1 MVPRKRYLQT
11 MHQVDVSAL
20 IAACSRLLE
29 QVRRTGEPIEIR
41 KDGQPLA
48 VVYPPP
54 QSARRGAFGAMKESL
69 RGPVGDLV
77 SPVATDVS

>member
-1 MVPRKRYLQT
+1 MQ
-11 MHQVDVSAL
+11 QVNVSLFKAD
-20 IAACSRLLE
+20 CSRLLE
-29 QVRRTGEPIEIR
+29 QVRRTGEPITIV

-54 QSARRGAFGAMKESL
+54 QSACRDAFGAMKDSL

-77 SPVATDVS
+77 SPVGTDDWAALKE

>member
-1 MVPRKRYLQT
+1 MQ
-11 MHQVDVSAL
+11 QVNVSLFKAD
-20 IAACSRLLE
+20 CSRLLE
-29 QVRRTGEPIEIR
+29 QVRRTGEPIEIA
-41 KDGQPLA
+41 KDSQPLA

-54 QSARRGAFGAMKESL
+54 QSVRRGGFGAMKESL